1 MGSRFFFLKWPP
13 TSSPLTWCSNLPG
26 NSSLSGDGVVLIFT
40 RFFLPLQQA
49 NFTPLYLSHNS
60 QLFRCPLFTSNPDPV
75 SGQDLLT
82 FPCLPASPNTHW
94 IHTGMKS
101 DDSFHPAFHRKWPI
115 RLNQAARHQFRGAN
129 SAKIRGTVFKFEA
142 TFFLYCS
149 NDTDGVKIFLSADDD
164 HDPDDCAGV
173 KKLTD
178 LRASFGQQKKNY
190 KHQHEYPTELR
201 KKVGGWTCDERAV
214 KKLFLFTFAF
224 STRSPLIV
232 WVWGMFCD

>member
-82 FPCLPASPNTHW
+82 FLCLPASPNTHW

-129 SAKIRGTVFKFEA
+129 STKIRGTVFKFEA
-142 TFFLYCS
+142 TFFLCYS
-149 NDTDGVKIFLSADDD
+149 
-164 HDPDDCAGV
+164 
-173 KKLTD
+173 KKYGRSENLPFCKTTTIRTIAQVWRNWRTCGQV
-178 LRASFGQQKKNY
+178 LASRKKKY
-190 KHQHEYPTELR
+190 IHQHEYPTELR
-201 KKVGGWTCDERAV
+201 KKVGGWNCDERAV
-214 KKLFLFTFAF
+214 KKLFLFTLAF

>member
-149 NDTDGVKIFLSADDD
+149 NDTDGVKFFLSAKRPRSGRLRRCEETDGL
-164 HDPDDCAGV
+164 AG
-173 KKLTD
+173 KFWP
-178 LRASFGQQKKNY
+178 AEKKNTY
-190 KHQHEYPTELR
+190 TNTNIQPNCER
-201 KKVGGWTCDERAV
+201 KWEVEIATSA
-214 KKLFLFTFAF
+214 L
-224 STRSPLIV
+224 
-232 WVWGMFCD
+232 